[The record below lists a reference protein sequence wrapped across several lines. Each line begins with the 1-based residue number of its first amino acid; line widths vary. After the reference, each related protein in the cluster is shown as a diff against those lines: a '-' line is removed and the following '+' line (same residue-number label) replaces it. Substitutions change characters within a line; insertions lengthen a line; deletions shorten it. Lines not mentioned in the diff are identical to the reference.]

1 MTKTGKYSERTSGHI
16 VKTLAVM
23 IALRDIGLD
32 NIANISET
40 CRALNISRATL
51 YRRNA
56 QLAAIEGMLPQIK
69 QAMIRPPR
77 T

>member
-1 MTKTGKYSERTSGHI
+1 MTGKYSERTSGHI

-32 NIANISET
+32 NIPNISET

-56 QLAAIEGMLPQIK
+56 QLAAIEKMLPQIK
-69 QAMIRPPR
+69 LAMIRPPR
-77 T
+77 TL